1 MEQALVFA
9 SIILGVAV
17 AAELGNLHKLIRSH
31 KVHWHWAQPVF
42 ALYTLLGITFY
53 WWLIANGGDAALS
66 LGEFL
71 PTMFQLVLWVLLA
84 AVCLPDSIPDD
95 GVDLATYYQA
105 NRRYQWGLVTL
116 IFGSM
121 NVQMT
126 FALLEQVDSLRPY
139 LAAMAF
145 NWLIVALTISLMFVS
160 RWWYVA
166 LACMIMS
173 VGPLFFWVRQ
183 SLG

>member
-31 KVHWHWAQPVF
+31 KVRWHWAQPVF

-53 WWLIANGGDAALS
+53 WWLIANGSDTPLS

-84 AVCLPDSIPDD
+84 AVCLPDSIPED
-95 GVDLATYYQA
+95 GVDLAAYYQA
-105 NRRYQWGLVTL
+105 NNRYQWGLVAL
-116 IFGSM
+116 IFGSL
-121 NVQMT
+121 NVQ
-126 FALLEQVDSLRPY
+126 FSIALGPVIDGFGTY
-139 LAAMAF
+139 LAIMGF
-145 NWLIVALTISLMFVS
+145 NWLFVALAISLMFVS

-166 LACMIMS
+166 LAYLIMS